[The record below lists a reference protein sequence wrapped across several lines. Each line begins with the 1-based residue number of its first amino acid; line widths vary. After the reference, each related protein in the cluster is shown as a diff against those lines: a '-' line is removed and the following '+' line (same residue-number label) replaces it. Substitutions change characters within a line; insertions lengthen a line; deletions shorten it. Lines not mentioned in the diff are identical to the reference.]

1 MSDRKLTLAPVP
13 RRMTVTGGTCHLT
26 ANAHVLVDDRT
37 LYKSLRIAAARCPIT
52 ADLRFAVSAAP
63 DKSVITFRAAYLPHE
78 AYALTVAASGITVA
92 YGDAAGAF
100 YAMSTLVQL
109 CESYGRSLPCL
120 VIEDRPAFR
129 TRGYMLDIGRNKVPK
144 LSEIEALCDWLAS
157 IKINHVE
164 LYMEGVPFEYP
175 SMPWMWEKRDLLTGE
190 DILALDAYCRDRF
203 IELVPTQNNFGH
215 MDKWLKKEYRDL
227 AECPD
232 GFHFQGGFFPEPRCL
247 NPLDPR
253 SEGLVNRLADDLLPY
268 FSSDKY
274 NVCCDETLELGQGYA
289 KEACEKD
296 GKGRVY
302 LEFLKKV
309 CAAARRHGKQ
319 ALFWDD
325 IIINYPE
332 LLPELPQDVIAL
344 EWGYMPN
351 QPSEEHCR
359 QLHELGVRYYVCPG
373 TGAWNTLLGKTGQM
387 IANIRNAAEYGLRWG
402 AEGLLN
408 TDWGD
413 CGHPQVISTS
423 RSGILYG
430 AALAWSPAES
440 RDMDLAAALDEHVYM
455 DAAHVMGQLVLDAGN
470 YYKEEKVQPH
480 NITQLFLHLIS
491 GLDAVNLADQF
502 TPEDY
507 DKLDAYFAELSG
519 RLERVDLRAPDGALT
534 VREFGNAIGILR
546 QMVNAGRYCRAALD
560 KDERAAS
567 DLLRGL
573 SRDLPQLTNEWR
585 GLWLG
590 RNKFSWLDETA
601 EMMERIAKQAAEK
614 LHEMSK
620 AGNE

>member
-1 MSDRKLTLAPVP
+1 MSDKRFTIVPAP
-13 RRMTVTGGTCHLT
+13 RHMTDSDGTFCLSPT
-26 ANAHVLVDDRT
+26 AYIVLDDRA
-37 LYKSLRIAAARCPIT
+37 LYKPLKIAAARSPLT
-52 ADLRFAVSAAP
+52 AELRFAVSAAP
-63 DKSVITFRAAYLPHE
+63 GKPAIAFRAARLPHE
-78 AYALTVAASGITVA
+78 AYSLTVTASGITVT

-109 CESYGRSLPCL
+109 CESCGRHLPCL
-120 VIEDRPAFR
+120 AIKDKPAFP
-129 TRGYMLDIGRNKVPK
+129 TRGYMLDVGRNKVPK
-144 LSEIEALCDWLAS
+144 LEEIKKLCDWLAS

-175 SMPWMWEKRDLLTGE
+175 SMPQMWHGRELLTGE
-190 DILALDAYCRDRF
+190 DILALDAFCRDRF

-227 AECPD
+227 AECPN
-232 GFHFQGGFFPEPRCL
+232 GFHFGGGFFPDPRCL

-253 SEGLVNRLADDLLPY
+253 SEGLVNRLADDLLPC

-289 KEACEKD
+289 KDACEKD

-309 CAAARRHGKQ
+309 CAAARRHGRQ

-359 QLHELGVRYYVCPG
+359 QLHELDVRYYVCPG
-373 TGAWNTLLGKTGQM
+373 TGAWNTMLGKTGQM
-387 IANIRNAAEYGLRWG
+387 VANIRNAAEYGLKWG

-413 CGHPQVISTS
+413 CGHPQAISTS
-423 RSGILYG
+423 RPGILYG
-430 AALAWSPAES
+430 AAMAWSPDES

-455 DAAHVMGQLVLDAGN
+455 DAARVMGQLALDAGN
-470 YYKEEKVQPH
+470 YYTQEKVQPH

-491 GLDAVNLADQF
+491 GLDAVHLADEF
-502 TPEDY
+502 ESADY
-507 DKLDAYFAELSG
+507 DRLDAYLAELSE
-519 RLERVDLRAPDGALT
+519 RLGRVDLRAEDGALT
-534 VREFGNAIGILR
+534 VREYANAIALLR
-546 QMVNAGRYCRAALD
+546 QMVTAGRYCRSVLD
-560 KDERAAS
+560 KDDKAAAGYLKS
-567 DLLRGL
+567 L
-573 SRDLPQLTNEWR
+573 SVEMLPILNEWR
-585 GLWLG
+585 RLWLA
-590 RNKFSWLDETA
+590 RNKLSWLDETTV
-601 EMMERIAKQAAEK
+601 MMERTAREAYQK
-614 LHEMSK
+614 LQDMNKEN
-620 AGNE
+620 A